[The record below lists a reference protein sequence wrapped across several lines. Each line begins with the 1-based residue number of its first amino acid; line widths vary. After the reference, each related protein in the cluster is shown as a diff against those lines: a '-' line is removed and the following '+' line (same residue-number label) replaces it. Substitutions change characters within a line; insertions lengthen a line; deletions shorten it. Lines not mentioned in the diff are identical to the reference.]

1 MKFFYK
7 AGVDATEILQIQL
20 KVTAKLETWGKF
32 AYFVYQDGE
41 IGLRFNSNQI
51 RIGLKADYLI
61 CLLFWK
67 EKNYQKS
74 WCMPIKTQKVRI
86 DFKVFPI
93 LFESKQKRN
102 VTS

>member
-20 KVTAKLETWGKF
+20 KVTSKLETWGKF
-32 AYFVYQDGE
+32 ACFVHQDGE

-61 CLLFWK
+61 CLLF
-67 EKNYQKS
+67 EKKKIIKS
-74 WCMPIKTQKVRI
+74 HGACP
-86 DFKVFPI
+86 
-93 LFESKQKRN
+93 
-102 VTS
+102 

>member
-20 KVTAKLETWGKF
+20 KVTSKLETWGKF
-32 AYFVYQDGE
+32 AYFVHQDGE

-61 CLLFWK
+61 CLLF
-67 EKNYQKS
+67 EKKKIIKS
-74 WCMPIKTQKVRI
+74 HGACP
-86 DFKVFPI
+86 
-93 LFESKQKRN
+93 
-102 VTS
+102 